1 MRAIEQEFGSLFD
14 KEPDYKQEKEPSQWS
29 FIYSHMVNGPV
40 PYNHF
45 LNAIRLS
52 IQRKVDN
59 KAKTVI
65 LEEMVKAQGQKGVKT
80 KEDMNK
86 LMGKLGGEYDAAE
99 IQKILSDQQR
109 KQKGMRF
116 ALIKDEIAKI
126 EQMFQEDV
134 EKLQ

>member
-1 MRAIEQEFGSLFD
+1 
-14 KEPDYKQEKEPSQWS
+14 
-29 FIYSHMVNGPV
+29 
-40 PYNHF
+40 
-45 LNAIRLS
+45 
-52 IQRKVDN
+52 
-59 KAKTVI
+59 
-65 LEEMVKAQGQKGVKT
+65 
-80 KEDMNK
+80 MNK